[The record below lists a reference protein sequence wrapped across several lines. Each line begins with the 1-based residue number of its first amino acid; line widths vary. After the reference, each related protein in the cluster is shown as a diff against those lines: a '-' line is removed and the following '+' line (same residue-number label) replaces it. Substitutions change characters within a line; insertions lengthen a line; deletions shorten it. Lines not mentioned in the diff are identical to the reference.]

1 MIYCFF
7 QLLVGYLGGE
17 RSLLIRVH
25 GRQPKDTPFPMNVF
39 QRELDVS
46 DPFTFL
52 FLKRGIL
59 RMYIISSRSRLSD
72 LNSFKNMFKSSHSSR
87 LLRLR

>member
-1 MIYCFF
+1 
-7 QLLVGYLGGE
+7 
-17 RSLLIRVH
+17 
-25 GRQPKDTPFPMNVF
+25 MNVF

-59 RMYIISSRSRLSD
+59 RTSLALLMTSLSD
-72 LNSFKNMFKSSHSSR
+72 LDFFKNMFKLSRSLR
-87 LLRLR
+87 LLR

>member
-1 MIYCFF
+1 
-7 QLLVGYLGGE
+7 
-17 RSLLIRVH
+17 
-25 GRQPKDTPFPMNVF
+25 MNVF

-59 RMYIISSRSRLSD
+59 RTSLTLSRSSLSD
-72 LNSFKNMFKSSHSSR
+72 FDFFKNMFKSSRFLR
-87 LLRLR
+87 LLR